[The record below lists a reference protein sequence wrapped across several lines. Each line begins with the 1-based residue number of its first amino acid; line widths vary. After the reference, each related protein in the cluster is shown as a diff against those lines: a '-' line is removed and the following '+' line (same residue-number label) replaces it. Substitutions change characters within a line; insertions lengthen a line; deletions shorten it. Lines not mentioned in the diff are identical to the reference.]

1 MVLKFFYIHIWKIL
15 KFATCSSSS
24 IMKIAVSVN
33 AKTESISVQTTLA
46 VSRKVWDTETQIAT
60 DLTAI
65 TANPCTLQ
73 RFLL

>member
-1 MVLKFFYIHIWKIL
+1 
-15 KFATCSSSS
+15 
-24 IMKIAVSVN
+24 MKIAVSVN